1 MEPIGIAIT
10 SRRAICGVRRR
21 SILGRAVCRS
31 PASLVFLL
39 TVLKPHVAGALASW
53 VFGSACALPILDVG
67 GTAVQCR
74 ARGLGQGRRGAPAL
88 ARAIGKVD
96 GLGVVRRHRVKV
108 EDWVWLVVG
117 GGGCAVETDAG
128 RRLGLEST
136 TGWAVADGE
145 VFRGLVSSSRTE
157 V

>member
-1 MEPIGIAIT
+1 MLEALLFNVVL
-10 SRRAICGVRRR
+10 GVSDRDAEERLRLRGR
-21 SILGRAVCRS
+21 SGKSMVSVSC
-31 PASLVFLL
+31 
-39 TVLKPHVAGALASW
+39 
-53 VFGSACALPILDVG
+53 G
-67 GTAVQCR
+67 GT
-74 ARGLGQGRRGAPAL
+74 G
-88 ARAIGKVD
+88 
-96 GLGVVRRHRVKV
+96 VKV

>member
-1 MEPIGIAIT
+1 MSE
-10 SRRAICGVRRR
+10 
-21 SILGRAVCRS
+21 
-31 PASLVFLL
+31 
-39 TVLKPHVAGALASW
+39 
-53 VFGSACALPILDVG
+53 ALPFNDVIG
-67 GTAVQCR
+67 FSGWDAEER
-74 ARGLGQGRRGAPAL
+74 LRLRGRSEKSMVSVSCGSTG
-88 ARAIGKVD
+88 
-96 GLGVVRRHRVKV
+96 VKV
-108 EDWVWLVVG
+108 EDWIWLVVV

>member
-1 MEPIGIAIT
+1 MLEALLFNVVL
-10 SRRAICGVRRR
+10 GVSDRDAEERLRLRGR
-21 SILGRAVCRS
+21 SGKSMVSVSC
-31 PASLVFLL
+31 
-39 TVLKPHVAGALASW
+39 
-53 VFGSACALPILDVG
+53 G
-67 GTAVQCR
+67 GT
-74 ARGLGQGRRGAPAL
+74 
-88 ARAIGKVD
+88 
-96 GLGVVRRHRVKV
+96 GVK
-108 EDWVWLVVG
+108 VVG